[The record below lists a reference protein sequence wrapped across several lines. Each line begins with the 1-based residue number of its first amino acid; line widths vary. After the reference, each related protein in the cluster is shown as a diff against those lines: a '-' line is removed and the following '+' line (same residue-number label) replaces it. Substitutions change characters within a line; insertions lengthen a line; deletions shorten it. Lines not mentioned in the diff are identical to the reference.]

1 MTEETVLQG
10 VTLHVCDEE
19 GLTTI
24 AHVEEAIGQ
33 GIKSIR
39 NGKSRETHLLTSRKR

>member
-1 MTEETVLQG
+1 MTEESVLQS

-24 AHVEEAIGQ
+24 AHVAEA
-33 GIKSIR
+33 KESKVLEMEKV
-39 NGKSRETHLLTSRKR
+39 GKCIF